1 MEVIDQI
8 QIFSIILYDFK
19 SSYIIPTEWTF
30 NYLFWVLKVDL
41 KYTLEIFSKKKKHIN
56 FSNRLWY

>member
-8 QIFSIILYDFK
+8 QIFSIILSDFK